1 MTKLLIRLYHYF
13 KSHAAVFWT
22 TMILWFAV
30 FGYLAS
36 QIHLEEDINKLMP
49 SSRNDDGS
57 VKLAFADLKIKDK
70 IYVLFH
76 NKKGA
81 DTEATA
87 EACDAF
93 MDSLATLTHA
103 GEKGSGIQNLFYS
116 ITDDDMSAA
125 IEYLSAHIPLYIDT
139 TTYAAIDTL
148 LTPAHLAKQM
158 EQNSSNMEGTL
169 GQAYPEL
176 IEMDPI
182 GLRNVLGKQMGLG
195 GTGSTGSYRILDSHL
210 FVRDS
215 TLCVGFITPA
225 YSSTNTGQGSAL
237 FVQLNQLIKQ
247 FQKTHPDIE
256 ILYHGTPASG
266 YYNSTTIKRDL
277 STTVLG
283 SLIVVLIFLVLCLR
297 HRDTL
302 PLLILP
308 VVFGTLVGLA
318 AMYLIKGEFSLL
330 ALGIGAVI
338 LGVAMSYVLHVLVH
352 FNYVNDAEQMLRDE
366 ARPIMLGCITTIG
379 SFLGL
384 IFVRTDLLKDFGL
397 FASFAIL
404 ATTLFSLTYLPPLL
418 TERKKPKW
426 SLLTAIEKLS
436 AYRPE
441 QNSTLIWVVSVIA
454 IITSAVALVMGNHFD
469 ADMHNLGYNSDEVSR
484 SETLLREKTFTGD
497 KEKYFASEGA
507 TMEEAIENF
516 GILRHKLDSLKA
528 LGMVKSYTPTDRIL
542 VSAKTQQQRI
552 DAWKQFWTPARLSSA
567 RSMVERAADEAG
579 FESDAFDAFFE
590 MAQRDYEPDKIYDS
604 DAIPE
609 GYLSTLMERT
619 YSGKYLCYTNVRCA
633 NDTVHSQQSDYNR
646 ICAAVASNPNLM
658 VLDTYY
664 YTQSTLRQMNSDF
677 NVLQWISMLFVLLVL
692 LLNYRFRLRPTL
704 ISFLPIVLSW
714 LIVLGMMDIFGM
726 SFNLIS
732 IIISTFIFGIGI
744 DYSIFVMSGLMNEAE
759 GRNILSYHKT
769 AIFLSAIILIIT
781 VSSMLIAQHPAIKS
795 VGFST
800 LVGLVSAV
808 LLSYILEPAL
818 YNRFMKKK

>member
-1 MTKLLIRLYHYF
+1 MTELLIRLYRYF
-13 KSHAAVFWT
+13 KSHATVFWG
-22 TMILWFAV
+22 TMILWFAI

-70 IYVLFH
+70 VYVLFH

-93 MDSLATLTHA
+93 MDSLASVAHV
-103 GEKGSGIQNLFYS
+103 GQKGSGIQNLFYR
-116 ITDDDMSAA
+116 ITDEDMGSA
-125 IEYLSAHIPLYIDT
+125 IEYLEDHIPAYIDT
-139 TTYAAIDTL
+139 TTYSAIDSL
-148 LTPAHLAKQM
+148 LAPALLDRQM
-158 EQNSSNMEGTL
+158 EQNANDMEGTL

-176 IEMDPI
+176 IELDPI
-182 GLRNVLGKQMGLG
+182 GLRNVLGRQMGLG
-195 GTGSTGSYRILDSHL
+195 GQGKGSYSIVDSHL

-215 TLCVGFITPA
+215 TLCVAFITPA
-225 YSSTNTGQGSAL
+225 YSATNTGQGSAM
-237 FVQLNQLIKQ
+237 FEQLNTLIKK

-283 SLIVVLIFLVLCLR
+283 SLIVVLVFLVLCLR

-302 PLLILP
+302 PLLLLP
-308 VVFGTLVGLA
+308 VVFGTLFGLA
-318 AMYLIKGEFSLL
+318 MMYLIKGEFSLL

-366 ARPIMLGCITTIG
+366 AKPILLGCITTIG

-418 TERKKPKW
+418 RERMKSRW
-426 SLLTAIEKLS
+426 SLLSAIEKLS

-441 QNSTLIWVVSVIA
+441 QNRPLIWTVSVVA
-454 IITSAVALVMGNHFD
+454 IIASAVALCMGNHFD
-469 ADMHNLGYNSDEVSR
+469 ADMHNLGYQAEEVSR
-484 SETLLREKTFTGD
+484 SETLLRQKTFTGD

-507 TMEEAIENF
+507 TMEEAIRNF

-528 LGMVKSYTPTDRIL
+528 LGLVKSYTPTDRIL
-542 VSAKTQQQRI
+542 VSEKAQQERI
-552 DAWKQFWTPARLSSA
+552 DAWHRYWTPARLQKA
-567 RSMVERAADEAG
+567 RTLVAQAADRAG

-646 ICAAVASNPNLM
+646 ICTAIASNPNLM
-658 VLDTYY
+658 VLDTYF
-664 YTQSTLRQMNSDF
+664 YTQSTLLQMNSDF
-677 NVLQWISMLFVLLVL
+677 NVLQWISMAFVLLVL
-692 LLNYRFRLRPTL
+692 LLSYRFRLRPTL
-704 ISFLPIVLSW
+704 ISFLPILLSW

-744 DYSIFVMSGLMNEAE
+744 DYSIFVMSGLMNEAD

-781 VSSMLIAQHPAIKS
+781 VSSMLIAQHPAIRS

-818 YNRFMKKK
+818 YNRFMKKR